1 MLIFISDDQLGT
13 WGRMEAIAKH
23 GIFGK
28 SRYEASLDQWK
39 PDKDISLYLFYQSLT
54 VDKPCLSKFSDK
66 INEMYKEMN
75 DSQKMYL
82 IMYVKKGDW
91 DKDQTEFINYDFFK
105 KAEIVID

>member
-13 WGRMEAIAKH
+13 WGRMEAIAKP
-23 GIFGK
+23 GIFAK

-75 DSQKMYL
+75 ESQKMYL
-82 IMYVKKGDW
+82 IMYVEKGDW
-91 DKDQTEFINYDFFK
+91 DKDQTEFINYNFFK